1 MIPATTSRVSQH
13 TADEINER
21 IRRQTEESVAGYAS
35 AGRREVDKR
44 LRELDHEWDI
54 ERTLE
59 ANAATLALTGLALG
73 AFVDRRWF
81 AFPAVI
87 CGFLLQHAIQGWCPP
102 VPMFRRLGIR
112 TATEIDQERQ
122 ALKSL
127 RGDFQGL
134 PTLDDAGAMGSA
146 VTRTLDAVR
155 R

>member
-102 VPMFRRLGIR
+102 VPLFRRLGIR